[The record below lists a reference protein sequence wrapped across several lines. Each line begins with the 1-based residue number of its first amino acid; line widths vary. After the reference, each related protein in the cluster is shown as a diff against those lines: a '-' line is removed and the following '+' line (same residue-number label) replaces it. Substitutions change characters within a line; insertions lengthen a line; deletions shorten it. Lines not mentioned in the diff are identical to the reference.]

1 MALQGLTPA
10 LISNTPPTQ
19 AAAKTKGMTMMK
31 RFSLLGAAAL
41 LALGAAAAPQ
51 AQAQAAKPKTL
62 RMVPHADLKTLDP
75 LFNTAYITRNH
86 GYMVFDTLFA
96 QDSHGQPKPQMV
108 DSWTTSPDG
117 MSWTFTLRPGL
128 KFNDGT
134 PVTAEDC
141 VASLQRWAKKDTMGQ
156 ALMAAGAEL
165 AATGADTFSLTLK
178 QPFGLVLDAL
188 AKPSG
193 MPPFIMPKRLAL
205 TDPNTQ
211 VTEMVGSGPFLFKR
225 DEWVP
230 GNKVVYVKNPA
241 YVPRAEPA
249 DGLAGGKV
257 VKVDRVE
264 WVYIPDGNTATAAL
278 MNNEVDMIEQT
289 TPDFLPVL
297 ESNPGITL
305 STSVASQ
312 GMVIVNSL
320 HPPFDKPQARQA
332 LYYLVN
338 QKEMVSAIGY
348 PEKYRVDY
356 CPTLYICGSPLATDA
371 GAAPYARTDLAR
383 ARQLLQEAGYQG
395 EKVVLLYP
403 TDHISAPAVMVMA
416 QNMKK
421 AGINVDL
428 QSMDW
433 ASLAARRLKKD
444 PPAQGGWNVFLT
456 WGGYYDASTP
466 LTNPWLSAACGNSL
480 PGWPCDKELDA
491 LRTRWIQETDPARR
505 KEIAAQLQA
514 RAYQTVP
521 YVMWGE
527 FKPVSAVRG
536 LTHTE
541 LMKTGI
547 PVMWNVEKP

>member
-1 MALQGLTPA
+1 MALQGL
-10 LISNTPPTQ
+10 ISNHLPTQ
-19 AAAKTKGMTMMK
+19 ATGKDKGMTMMK

-41 LALGAAAAPQ
+41 LACGLAAGQP
-51 AQAQAAKPKTL
+51 AQAQTKTL

-108 DSWTTSPDG
+108 ESWTASPDG
-117 MSWTFTLRPGL
+117 KAWTFKLRAGL

-141 VASLQRWAKKDTMGQ
+141 IASLQRWAKKDTMGQ

-165 AATGADTFSLTLK
+165 AATGPDSFSLTLK

-193 MPPFIMPKRLAL
+193 MPPFIMPKRLAM
-205 TDPNTQ
+205 TDPNTPI
-211 VTEMVGSGPFLFKR
+211 TEMVGSGPFLFKR

-230 GNKVVYVKNPA
+230 GNKVVYVKNPG
-241 YVPRAEPA
+241 YVPRNEPA

-257 VKVDRVE
+257 AKVDRVE

-278 MNNEVDMIEQT
+278 MNGEVDMIEQT

-297 ESNPGITL
+297 ESNPDITL
-305 STSVASQ
+305 NTSVATQ
-312 GMVIVNSL
+312 GMAIVNAL

-332 LYYLVN
+332 LYHLIN
-338 QKEMVSAIGY
+338 QKEMLAAIGY

-371 GAAPYARTDLAR
+371 GAAPYAKPDLAR
-383 ARQLLQEAGYQG
+383 AKQLLQEAGYKG
-395 EKVVLLYP
+395 EKVVVLYP
-403 TDHISAPAVMVMA
+403 TDHISAPAVMVLT

-421 AGINVDL
+421 AGIKVDL

-444 PPAQGGWNVFLT
+444 PPEQGGWNLFLT
-456 WGGYYDASTP
+456 WGGYFDASTP

-491 LRTRWIQETDPARR
+491 LRTQWIREPDAAKR
-505 KEIAAQLQA
+505 KALAVQLQA
-514 RAYQTVP
+514 RAYQSVP

-527 FKPVSAVRG
+527 FKPVSAFRG
-536 LTHTE
+536 LSHTE
-541 LMKTGI
+541 LLKTGI
-547 PVMWNVEKP
+547 PVMWNIEKP

>member
-1 MALQGLTPA
+1 MALQGL
-10 LISNTPPTQ
+10 ISNPLPTQ
-19 AAAKTKGMTMMK
+19 ATGENKGMTMMK

-41 LALGAAAAPQ
+41 LALGLAAGQP
-51 AQAQAAKPKTL
+51 AQAQGKTL

-96 QDSHGQPKPQMV
+96 QDSHGQPKPQMIE
-108 DSWTTSPDG
+108 SWTASPDG
-117 MSWTFTLRPGL
+117 KAWTFKLRPGL

-134 PVTAEDC
+134 PATAEDC
-141 VASLQRWAKKDTMGQ
+141 IASLQRWAKKDTLGQ

-165 AATGADTFSLTLK
+165 AATGPDSFSLTLK

-193 MPPFIMPKRLAL
+193 MPPFIMPKRLAQ
-205 TDPNTQ
+205 TDANTP

-241 YVPRAEPA
+241 YVPRNEPA

-257 VKVDRVE
+257 AKVDRVE
-264 WVYIPDGNTATAAL
+264 WIYIPDGNTATAAL
-278 MNNEVDMIEQT
+278 MNGEVDMIEQT

-297 ESNPGITL
+297 ESNPDIKL
-305 STSVASQ
+305 STSVATQ
-312 GMVIVNSL
+312 GMAIVNAL

-338 QKEMVSAIGY
+338 QKEMLSAIGY

-356 CPTLYICGSPLATDA
+356 CATLYICGSPLASDA
-371 GAAPYARTDLAR
+371 GAAPYAKPDLAR
-383 ARQLLQEAGYQG
+383 ARQLLQEAGYKG
-395 EKVVLLYP
+395 EKIVVLYP
-403 TDHISAPAVMVMA
+403 TDHISAPAVMVLT

-421 AGINVDL
+421 AGLKVDL
-428 QSMDW
+428 QTMDW

-444 PPAQGGWNVFLT
+444 PPDQGGWNLFLT

-466 LTNPWLSAACGNSL
+466 VTNPWLSAACGNSL

-491 LRTRWIQETDPARR
+491 LRTQWIQESDAAKR
-505 KEIAAQLQA
+505 KEIAAKLQA
-514 RAYQTVP
+514 RAYESVP

-527 FKPVSAVRG
+527 FKPVSAIRG

>member
-1 MALQGLTPA
+1 
-10 LISNTPPTQ
+10 
-19 AAAKTKGMTMMK
+19 MTMMK

-41 LALGAAAAPQ
+41 LALGAATAPQ
-51 AQAQAAKPKTL
+51 AQAQPKPTTL

-108 DSWTTSPDG
+108 QSWTTSPDG
-117 MSWTFTLRPGL
+117 KSWTFTLRPGL

-141 VASLQRWAKKDTMGQ
+141 VASLQRWAKKDTLGQ
-156 ALMAAGAEL
+156 AMMAAGAEL
-165 AATGADTFSLTLK
+165 AATSADTFTLTLK
-178 QPFGLVLDAL
+178 QPFGQVLDAL

-193 MPPFIMPKRLAL
+193 MPPFILPKRLAL

-257 VKVDRVE
+257 AKVDRVE
-264 WVYIPDGNTATAAL
+264 WIYIPDGNTATAAL
-278 MNNEVDMIEQT
+278 MNGEVDMIEQT

-297 ESNPGITL
+297 ESNPDITL

-371 GAAPYARTDLAR
+371 GAAPYAKTDLAR
-383 ARQLLQEAGYQG
+383 AKQLLQEAGYQG

-456 WGGYYDASTP
+456 WGGYFDASTP
-466 LTNPWLSAACGNSL
+466 VTNPWLSAACGNSL
-480 PGWPCDKELDA
+480 PGWPCDKELDT
-491 LRTRWIQETDPARR
+491 LRTQWIQETDAAKR

-536 LTHTE
+536 LKHTE

>member
-1 MALQGLTPA
+1 MALQGL
-10 LISNTPPTQ
+10 ISNPLPTQ
-19 AAAKTKGMTMMK
+19 ATGENKGMTMMK

-41 LALGAAAAPQ
+41 LALGLAAGQPAE
-51 AQAQAAKPKTL
+51 AQGKTL

-96 QDSHGQPKPQMV
+96 QDSQGQPKPQMV
-108 DSWTTSPDG
+108 ESWTASPDG
-117 MSWTFTLRPGL
+117 KAWTFKLRPGL

-141 VASLQRWAKKDTMGQ
+141 IASLQRWAKKDTLGQ

-165 AATGADTFSLTLK
+165 AATGPDSFSLTLK

-193 MPPFIMPKRLAL
+193 MPPFIMPKRLAQ
-205 TDPNTQ
+205 TDANTP

-241 YVPRAEPA
+241 YVPRNEPA

-257 VKVDRVE
+257 AKVDRVE
-264 WVYIPDGNTATAAL
+264 WIYIPDGNTATAAL
-278 MNNEVDMIEQT
+278 MNGEVDMIEQT

-297 ESNPGITL
+297 ESNPDIKL
-305 STSVASQ
+305 NTSVATQ
-312 GMVIVNSL
+312 GMAIVNAL

-338 QKEMVSAIGY
+338 QKEMLSAIGY

-356 CPTLYICGSPLATDA
+356 CATLYICGSPLASDA
-371 GAAPYARTDLAR
+371 GAAPYAKPDLAR
-383 ARQLLQEAGYQG
+383 AKQLLQEAGYKG
-395 EKVVLLYP
+395 EKIVVLYP
-403 TDHISAPAVMVMA
+403 TDHISAPAVMVLT

-421 AGINVDL
+421 AGLKVDL
-428 QSMDW
+428 QTMDW

-444 PPAQGGWNVFLT
+444 PPDQGGWNLFLT

-466 LTNPWLSAACGNSL
+466 VTNPWLSAACGNSL
-480 PGWPCDKELDA
+480 PGWPCDKELDT
-491 LRTRWIQETDPARR
+491 LRTQWIQEPDAARR

-527 FKPVSAVRG
+527 FKPVSAIRG

>member
-1 MALQGLTPA
+1 MALQGLTLNP
-10 LISNTPPTQ
+10 PPTQ

-41 LALGAAAAPQ
+41 LALGAAGAPQ
-51 AQAQAAKPKTL
+51 ALAQAAKPKTL

-117 MSWTFTLRPGL
+117 KSWTFTLRPGL

-141 VASLQRWAKKDTMGQ
+141 VASLQRWAKKDTLGQ

-165 AATGADTFSLTLK
+165 AATSADTFSLTLK

-297 ESNPGITL
+297 ESNPDITL

-312 GMVIVNSL
+312 GMVIVNAL

-356 CPTLYICGSPLATDA
+356 CATLYICGSPLATDA
-371 GAAPYARTDLAR
+371 GAAPYAKTDLAR
-383 ARQLLQEAGYQG
+383 AKQLLQEAGYQG

-444 PPAQGGWNVFLT
+444 PPGQGGWNVFLT

-466 LTNPWLSAACGNSL
+466 VTNPWLSAACGNSL

-491 LRTRWIQETDPARR
+491 LRTQWIQETDAAKRR
-505 KEIAAQLQA
+505 DIAAQLQA

>member
-1 MALQGLTPA
+1 
-10 LISNTPPTQ
+10 
-19 AAAKTKGMTMMK
+19 MMK

-41 LALGAAAAPQ
+41 LALGAATAPQ
-51 AQAQAAKPKTL
+51 AQAQPKPTTL

-108 DSWTTSPDG
+108 QSWTTSPDG
-117 MSWTFTLRPGL
+117 KSWTFTLRPGL

-141 VASLQRWAKKDTMGQ
+141 VASLQRWAKKDTLGQ
-156 ALMAAGAEL
+156 AMMAAGAEL
-165 AATGADTFSLTLK
+165 AATSADTFTLTLK

-193 MPPFIMPKRLAL
+193 MPPFILPKRLAL

-257 VKVDRVE
+257 AKVDRVE
-264 WVYIPDGNTATAAL
+264 WIYIPDGNTATAAL
-278 MNNEVDMIEQT
+278 MNGEVDMIEQT

-297 ESNPGITL
+297 ESNPDITL

-312 GMVIVNSL
+312 GMVIVNAL

-371 GAAPYARTDLAR
+371 GAAPYAKTDLAR
-383 ARQLLQEAGYQG
+383 AKQLLKEAGYQG

-456 WGGYYDASTP
+456 WGGYFDASTP
-466 LTNPWLSAACGNSL
+466 VTNPWLSAACGNSL
-480 PGWPCDKELDA
+480 PGWPCDKELDT
-491 LRTRWIQETDPARR
+491 LRTQWIQETDAAKR

-536 LTHTE
+536 LKHTE

>member
-1 MALQGLTPA
+1 
-10 LISNTPPTQ
+10 
-19 AAAKTKGMTMMK
+19 MMK
-31 RFSLLGAAAL
+31 RFSLLGAAAV
-41 LALGAAAAPQ
+41 LACGLAAGQP
-51 AQAQAAKPKTL
+51 AQAQAKTL

-96 QDSHGQPKPQMV
+96 QDSQGQPKPQMV
-108 DSWTTSPDG
+108 ESWTASPDG
-117 MSWTFTLRPGL
+117 KAWTFKLRPGL

-141 VASLQRWAKKDTMGQ
+141 IASLQRWAKKDTMGQ

-165 AATGADTFSLTLK
+165 AATGPDSFSLTLK

-193 MPPFIMPKRLAL
+193 MPPFIMPKRLAQ
-205 TDPNTQ
+205 TDANTP

-241 YVPRAEPA
+241 YVPRNEPA

-257 VKVDRVE
+257 AKVDRVE
-264 WVYIPDGNTATAAL
+264 WIYIPDGNTATAAL
-278 MNNEVDMIEQT
+278 MNGEVDMIEQT

-297 ESNPGITL
+297 ESNPDIKL
-305 STSVASQ
+305 NTSVATQ
-312 GMVIVNSL
+312 GMAIVNAL

-332 LYYLVN
+332 LYYLFS
-338 QKEMVSAIGY
+338 QKEMLAAIGY

-356 CPTLYICGSPLATDA
+356 CATLYICGSPLATDA
-371 GAAPYARTDLAR
+371 GAAPYAKPDLAR
-383 ARQLLQEAGYQG
+383 AKQLLQEAGYQG
-395 EKVVLLYP
+395 EKIVVLYP
-403 TDHISAPAVMVMA
+403 TDHISAPAVMVLT

-421 AGINVDL
+421 AGFKVDL

-444 PPAQGGWNVFLT
+444 PPEQGGWSLFVT

-491 LRTRWIQETDPARR
+491 LRTQWIQEPDAARR
-505 KEIAAQLQA
+505 KDIAAQLQA
-514 RAYQTVP
+514 RAYESVP

-527 FKPVSAVRG
+527 FKPVSAIRG
-536 LTHTE
+536 LSHTE

>member
-1 MALQGLTPA
+1 MIRRL
-10 LISNTPPTQ
+10 
-19 AAAKTKGMTMMK
+19 
-31 RFSLLGAAAL
+31 SLLSATAL
-41 LALGAAAAPQ
+41 LALSAATGAL
-51 AQAQAAKPKTL
+51 AQTKTL

-86 GYMVFDTLFA
+86 GYMVFDTLFS
-96 QDSHGQPKPQMV
+96 QDSKGQVKPQMI
-108 DSWTTSPDG
+108 DTWSTSDDG
-117 MSWTFTLRPGL
+117 KKWTFALRPNL
-128 KFNDGT
+128 MFSDGT
-134 PVTAEDC
+134 PVTAEDA
-141 VASLQRWAKKDTMGQ
+141 VASLQRWAKKDTLGQ
-156 ALMAAGAEL
+156 AMMAAGAEL
-165 AATGADTFSLTLK
+165 NATSANTFTITLK
-178 QPFGLVLDAL
+178 EPFGLVLDAL
-188 AKPSG
+188 SKPSG

-241 YVPRAEPA
+241 YVPRTEPA
-249 DGLAGGKV
+249 DGLAGGKN

-264 WVYIPDGNTATAAL
+264 WIYIPDGNTATAAL
-278 MNNEVDMIEQT
+278 MNGEVDMIEQI

-297 ESNPGITL
+297 EGNKDITV

-320 HPPFDKPQARQA
+320 HPPFNNPMARQA
-332 LYYLVN
+332 LYYLIN

-356 CPTLYICGSPLATDA
+356 CATLFICGSPLATDA
-371 GAAPYARTDLAR
+371 GAAPFAKPDLAR
-383 ARQLLQEAGYQG
+383 AKQLFQEAGYKG

-403 TDHISAPAVMVMA
+403 SDHLSAPAVMVLA

-433 ASLAARRLKKD
+433 ATLASRRLKKD
-444 PPAQGGWNVFLT
+444 APEKGGWSVFLT

-466 LTNPWLSAACGNSL
+466 VTNPWLSAACGNSL

-491 LRTRWIQETDPARR
+491 LRTSWIRETDLAKR
-505 KEIAAQLQA
+505 KDIAAQMQA

-527 FKPVSAVRG
+527 FKPVFAVRG
-536 LTHTE
+536 LTHTD

-547 PVMWNVEKP
+547 PVMWNIEKP

>member
-1 MALQGLTPA
+1 
-10 LISNTPPTQ
+10 
-19 AAAKTKGMTMMK
+19 MMK

-41 LALGAAAAPQ
+41 LALGAATAPQ
-51 AQAQAAKPKTL
+51 AQAQPKPSTL

-96 QDSHGQPKPQMV
+96 QDSQGQPKPQMV
-108 DSWTTSPDG
+108 QSWTTSPDG
-117 MSWTFTLRPGL
+117 KRWTFTLRPGL

-141 VASLQRWAKKDTMGQ
+141 VASLQRWAKKDTLGQ
-156 ALMAAGAEL
+156 AMMAAGAEL
-165 AATGADTFSLTLK
+165 AATSADTFTLTLT

-193 MPPFIMPKRLAL
+193 MPPFILPKRLAL

-257 VKVDRVE
+257 AKVDRVE

-278 MNNEVDMIEQT
+278 MNGEVDMIEQT

-297 ESNPGITL
+297 ESNPDITL

-371 GAAPYARTDLAR
+371 GAAPYAKPDLAR

-456 WGGYYDASTP
+456 WGGYFDASTP
-466 LTNPWLSAACGNSL
+466 VTNPWLSAACGNSL
-480 PGWPCDKELDA
+480 PGWPCDKELDT
-491 LRTRWIQETDPARR
+491 LRTQWIQETDAAKR

-536 LTHTE
+536 LKHTE

>member
-1 MALQGLTPA
+1 
-10 LISNTPPTQ
+10 
-19 AAAKTKGMTMMK
+19 MMK

-41 LALGAAAAPQ
+41 LACGLAAGQP
-51 AQAQAAKPKTL
+51 AQAQAKTL

-96 QDSHGQPKPQMV
+96 QDSQGLPKPQMV
-108 DSWTTSPDG
+108 ESWTASPDG
-117 MSWTFTLRPGL
+117 KAWTFKLRPGL

-141 VASLQRWAKKDTMGQ
+141 IASLQRWAKKDTMGQ

-165 AATGADTFSLTLK
+165 AATGPDSFSLTLK

-193 MPPFIMPKRLAL
+193 MPPFIMPKRLAQ
-205 TDPNTQ
+205 TDANTP

-241 YVPRAEPA
+241 YVPRNEPA

-257 VKVDRVE
+257 AKVDRVE
-264 WVYIPDGNTATAAL
+264 WIYIPDGNTATAAL
-278 MNNEVDMIEQT
+278 MNGEVDMIEQT

-297 ESNPGITL
+297 ESNPDIKL
-305 STSVASQ
+305 NTSVATQ
-312 GMVIVNSL
+312 GMAIVNAL

-332 LYYLVN
+332 LYYLFS
-338 QKEMVSAIGY
+338 QKEMLAAIGY

-356 CPTLYICGSPLATDA
+356 CATLYICGSPLATDA
-371 GAAPYARTDLAR
+371 GAAPYAKPDLAR
-383 ARQLLQEAGYQG
+383 AKQLLQEAGYQG
-395 EKVVLLYP
+395 EKIVVLYP
-403 TDHISAPAVMVMA
+403 TDHISAPAVMVLT

-421 AGINVDL
+421 AGFKVDL

-444 PPAQGGWNVFLT
+444 PPEQGGWSLFVT

-491 LRTRWIQETDPARR
+491 LRTQWIQEPDATRR
-505 KEIAAQLQA
+505 KDIAAQLQA
-514 RAYQTVP
+514 RAYESVP

-527 FKPVSAVRG
+527 FKPVSAIRG
-536 LTHTE
+536 LSHTE